1 MCTQVGTGAGGGC
14 GHRWAQMLGQMCTQV
29 GQVQEVSVHIG
40 RTGEGGGCVLRWAQ
54 VQEVGVDTGRRG
66 TGGGCAH
73 R

>member
-1 MCTQVGTGAGGGC
+1 
-14 GHRWAQMLGQMCTQV
+14 MCTQV
-29 GQVQEVSVHIG
+29 GQVQEVGVHTG
-40 RTGEGGGCVLRWAQ
+40 RTGEGGRCAHRWAQ

>member
-1 MCTQVGTGAGGGC
+1 MHT
-14 GHRWAQMLGQMCTQV
+14 
-29 GQVQEVSVHIG
+29 G
-40 RTGEGGGCVLRWAQ
+40 RTGEGGRCAHRWAQ